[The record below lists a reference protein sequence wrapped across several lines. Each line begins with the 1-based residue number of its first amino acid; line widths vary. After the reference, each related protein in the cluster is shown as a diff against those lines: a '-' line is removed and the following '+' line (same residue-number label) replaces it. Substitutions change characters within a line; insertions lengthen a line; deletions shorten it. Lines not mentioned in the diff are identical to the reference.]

1 MVSLANGNGE
11 PGPRPYVMI
20 FKDLFRDVVATLWS
34 QKRRTFLTM
43 FGIAWG
49 VVSIVLMVAAGE
61 GLRVG
66 QKKVGE
72 SFARD
77 LMIVFAGRTSLQA
90 GGTRA
95 GRCIFFET
103 SDIPTLQADSPS
115 CRYIMPELGQSDL
128 KVHSSYNSGLPIVT
142 GAYPDFPPIRS
153 IPVDQRRS
161 YN

>member
-1 MVSLANGNGE
+1 
-11 PGPRPYVMI
+11 MI

-66 QKKVGE
+66 QRKQAE

-95 GRCIFFET
+95 GRRIFFET
-103 SDIPTLQADSPS
+103 PDVAIMQSDSPS
-115 CRYIMPELGQSDL
+115 CRYVMPELGQDGMNT
-128 KVHSSYNSGLPIVT
+128 HSSFNTGLPIVT
-142 GAYPDFPPIRS
+142 GSYPEFTEIRS
-153 IPVDQRRS
+153 I
-161 YN
+161 N